1 MSSEDNTNAS
11 STNENEAK
19 EVSLL
24 KQNLKYLLNLL
35 LGKSTPPFLIK
46 WLCYFFL
53 AWDTLLII
61 FWIIIA
67 VGKSIM
73 NLGAGYVK
81 FVNFGYTF
89 AFLHFISIIGVLLL
103 WRKKLTGF
111 YIFTASNTTMIIVTF
126 FVSNSVSSLEIIA
139 VFFTFISIGLF
150 ALNWNK
156 FDYVIRKKEAL
167 KNQHN
172 K

>member
-1 MSSEDNTNAS
+1 MSTEENIQAS
-11 STNENEAK
+11 SANENEAK

-24 KQNLKYLLNLL
+24 KQNLKYIVKLL
-35 LGKSTPPFLIK
+35 LGKTTPPFLLK

-53 AWDTLLII
+53 AWDTLMIV
-61 FWIIIA
+61 FWMIIA
-67 VGKSIM
+67 IGKSIM

-111 YIFTASNTTMIIVTF
+111 YIFTASNITMIIVTF

-167 KNQHN
+167 KNQQN
-172 K
+172 N